1 MIIDTLGKVA
11 VVGSGIPRPYL
22 VQGVVTY
29 ALPVEAFAIGI
40 KMESRSQS
48 RDQEEFRA
56 TSINQSTH
64 FLRYYGGVATF
75 CPLNSH
81 KIQ

>member
-1 MIIDTLGKVA
+1 VISDTLGKVA

-40 KMESRSQS
+40 KIKEPIKGSRGIQS
-48 RDQEEFRA
+48 D
-56 TSINQSTH
+56 
-64 FLRYYGGVATF
+64 
-75 CPLNSH
+75 
-81 KIQ
+81 